1 MTPQQID
8 LVQLDNGLPNLDGR
22 DDRRGLWRRG
32 GGMIAH
38 QRERLLVIGAGMAA
52 ARLCDELARRA
63 PDRCDVTMVGAEPS
77 APYNRVLLSAALA
90 GEIDDDELALDGAG
104 WRSQAN
110 FRLLAGCPV
119 AALDL
124 NRRIAR
130 RADGREL
137 AFDRVVFATGSSAVR
152 LPIPGADLP
161 GVATFR
167 DHADLAA
174 LRQAARGRGRV
185 AVIGGGLL
193 GIEAAAALA
202 KLGAAVT
209 LVHRMDRLMERQLDA
224 RSASFL
230 KRAVE
235 RRGVE
240 VRLEVETVAVA
251 GETRADGLVFADGG
265 RLTADLVVIAVGVRP
280 NVELARAAGLAV
292 NRGIV
297 VDQGLA
303 ASRSFV
309 HAIGECAE
317 TAGQVC
323 GLVEPAY
330 EQVSVLARRLAGERD
345 ARYVPA
351 PPATHLKVAGAPV
364 FSAGEFDAA
373 DAEAITYEDRALGV
387 SKRLTLRDN
396 RLTGAVLVGE
406 TDDALWYRD
415 LIRDGASVAAFRD
428 DLIFGPAFCG
438 RGERRPVQ
446 EAA

>member
-1 MTPQQID
+1 
-8 LVQLDNGLPNLDGR
+8 V
-22 DDRRGLWRRG
+22 
-32 GGMIAH
+32 IAR
-38 QRERLLVIGAGMAA
+38 QPERLLVIGAGMAA
-52 ARLCDELARRA
+52 ARFADELVRRA
-63 PDRCDVTMVGAEPS
+63 PSRYDVTIVGAEPR

-90 GEIDDDELALDGAG
+90 GEIGDDDLALDDAG
-104 WRSQAN
+104 WRAQAN
-110 FRLLAGCPV
+110 FRLLVGCPI

-124 NRRIAR
+124 DRRVAR
-130 RADGREL
+130 LADGRAL
-137 AFDRVVFATGSSAVR
+137 PFDRVVFATGSTAVR
-152 LPIPGADLP
+152 LPIRGADLS

-167 DHADLAA
+167 DHGDLAA
-174 LRQAARGRGRV
+174 MRQAARARARV

-240 VRLEVETVAVA
+240 VRLNVETVAVA
-251 GETRADGLVFADGG
+251 GEARAEGLVFADGDQ
-265 RLTADLVVIAVGVRP
+265 LAADLVVVAVGVRP
-280 NVELARAAGLAV
+280 NVELARVAGLAV

-297 VDQGLA
+297 VDEGLT
-303 ASRSFV
+303 ASLPFV

-330 EQVSVLARRLAGERD
+330 QHASVLARRLAGEGD
-345 ARYVPA
+345 ARYVAA

-373 DAEAITYEDRALGV
+373 NAEAITYEDRALGV
-387 SKRLTLRDN
+387 SKRLTLRDG
-396 RLTGAVLVGE
+396 RLVGAVLVGE

-415 LIRDGASVAAFRD
+415 LIRDGVSVAAFRD
-428 DLIFGPAFCG
+428 DLIFGPAFCD
-438 RGERRPVQ
+438 RGELALVK

>member
-1 MTPQQID
+1 
-8 LVQLDNGLPNLDGR
+8 V
-22 DDRRGLWRRG
+22 
-32 GGMIAH
+32 IAH
-38 QRERLLVIGAGMAA
+38 QPGRLLVVGAGMAA
-52 ARLCDELARRA
+52 ARFADELARRA
-63 PDRCDVTMVGAEPS
+63 PGRYDVTMAGTEPR

-90 GEIDDDELALDGAG
+90 GEIDDDALALDDAG

-124 NRRIAR
+124 DRLVAR
-130 RADGREL
+130 LADGRTL
-137 AFDRVVFATGSSAVR
+137 CFDRVVFATGSTAIR
-152 LPIPGADLP
+152 LPIPGAGLP

-167 DHADLAA
+167 DLADLAA
-174 LRQAARGRGRV
+174 MREAALARRRV
-185 AVIGGGLL
+185 AVVGGGLL

-202 KLGAAVT
+202 KLGAKVT
-209 LVHRMDRLMERQLDA
+209 LIHRMDRLMERQLDA
-224 RSASFL
+224 RSAAFL

-235 RRGVE
+235 RRGVA
-240 VRLEVETVAVA
+240 VRLDVETVAVA
-251 GETRADGLVFADGG
+251 GETRAEGLVFADGE
-265 RLTADLVVIAVGVRP
+265 RLAADLVVIAVGVRP
-280 NVELARAAGLAV
+280 NAELARAAGLAV
-292 NRGIV
+292 NRGVV
-297 VDQGLA
+297 VDHDLT
-303 ASRSFV
+303 ASRPFV

-330 EQVSVLARRLAGERD
+330 EHAAVLARRLAGEGD
-345 ARYVPA
+345 ARYIPA

-387 SKRLTLRDN
+387 SKRLTLRDD
-396 RLTGAVLVGE
+396 RLIGAVLVGE

-415 LIRDGASVAAFRD
+415 LIRDGVSVAAFRD

-438 RGERRPVQ
+438 RGDLPPAK

>member
-1 MTPQQID
+1 M
-8 LVQLDNGLPNLDGR
+8 
-22 DDRRGLWRRG
+22 
-32 GGMIAH
+32 AH
-38 QRERLLVIGAGMAA
+38 QSKRLLVVGAGMAA
-52 ARLCDELARRA
+52 ARLSDELARRA
-63 PDRCDVTMVGAEPS
+63 PGRYDVTMVGAEPR

-90 GEIDDDELALDGAG
+90 GETGDDELALDDAG
-104 WRSQAN
+104 WRAHAD
-110 FRLLAGCPV
+110 FRLLSGCPV
-119 AALDL
+119 TALDL
-124 NRRIAR
+124 AHRVAR
-130 RADGREL
+130 LADGRAL
-137 AFDRVVFATGSSAVR
+137 SFDRVVFATGSAAVR
-152 LPIPGADLP
+152 LPIPGAKLP

-167 DHADLAA
+167 DLADLAA
-174 LRQAARGRGRV
+174 LREAARARRRV

-209 LVHRMDRLMERQLDA
+209 LVHRMDRLMERQLDP

-235 RRGVE
+235 RRRVE
-240 VRLEVETVAVA
+240 VRLGVETVAVA
-251 GETRADGLVFADGG
+251 GEARAEGLVFADGG
-265 RLTADLVVIAVGVRP
+265 RLAAELVVIAVGVRP

-297 VDQGLA
+297 VDDGLT
-303 ASRSFV
+303 ASQPFV

-330 EQVSVLARRLAGERD
+330 EHTSVLARRLAGEGD
-345 ARYVPA
+345 ARYVA
-351 PPATHLKVAGAPV
+351 AAPATHLKVSGVPV

-373 DAEAITYEDRALGV
+373 DAEVITFEDRALGV
-387 SKRLTLRDN
+387 SKRLTLRDD
-396 RLTGAVLVGE
+396 RLIGAVLVGE
-406 TDDALWYRD
+406 ADDALWYRN

-438 RGERRPVQ
+438 RGDLPPVK

>member
-1 MTPQQID
+1 
-8 LVQLDNGLPNLDGR
+8 
-22 DDRRGLWRRG
+22 
-32 GGMIAH
+32 MIAR
-38 QRERLLVIGAGMAA
+38 QPERLLVIGAGMAA
-52 ARLCDELARRA
+52 ARFADELARRA
-63 PDRCDVTMVGAEPS
+63 PGHYDLTMVGAEPR

-90 GEIDDDELALDGAG
+90 GDIGDDELALDEAG
-104 WRSQAN
+104 WRSQAD

-119 AALDL
+119 ASLDL
-124 NRRIAR
+124 DRRIAR
-130 RADGREL
+130 LADGRAL
-137 AFDRVVFATGSSAVR
+137 PFDRVVFATGSTAVR
-152 LPIPGADLP
+152 LPIPGANLP

-167 DHADLAA
+167 DLADLAA
-174 LRQAARGRGRV
+174 MREAARARRRV

-209 LVHRMDRLMERQLDA
+209 LVHRMERLMERQLDA

-235 RRGVE
+235 WRGVE
-240 VRLEVETVAVA
+240 VRLDVETVAIA
-251 GETRADGLVFADGG
+251 GETRAEGLVFAAGG
-265 RLTADLVVIAVGVRP
+265 RLAADLVVIAVGVRP
-280 NVELARAAGLAV
+280 NAEVARAAGLAV

-297 VDQGLA
+297 VDQGLS
-303 ASRSFV
+303 ASRPFV

-330 EQVSVLARRLAGERD
+330 EHATVLARRLAGEGD
-345 ARYVPA
+345 ARFVAA
-351 PPATHLKVAGAPV
+351 PPATHLKVSGAPV

-373 DAEAITYEDRALGV
+373 DAEAITYEDRSLGV
-387 SKRLTLRDN
+387 SKRLTLRDD
-396 RLTGAVLVGE
+396 RLVGAVLVGE
-406 TDDALWYRD
+406 ADDALWYRD

-438 RGERRPVQ
+438 CDNLPPVK

>member
-1 MTPQQID
+1 
-8 LVQLDNGLPNLDGR
+8 V
-22 DDRRGLWRRG
+22 
-32 GGMIAH
+32 IAH
-38 QRERLLVIGAGMAA
+38 QPERLLVIGAGMAA
-52 ARLCDELARRA
+52 ARFADELARRA
-63 PDRCDVTMVGAEPS
+63 PGRYDVTMVGAEPRT
-77 APYNRVLLSAALA
+77 PYNRVLLSAALA
-90 GEIDDDELALDGAG
+90 GEIGDDELALDDAG
-104 WRSQAN
+104 WRSRAN
-110 FRLLAGCPV
+110 FRLLAGCPI

-124 NRRIAR
+124 DRRIAR
-130 RADGREL
+130 RADGGAL
-137 AFDRVVFATGSSAVR
+137 PFDRVVFATGSTAVR

-167 DHADLAA
+167 DLADLAA
-174 LRQAARGRGRV
+174 MREAARARRRV

-240 VRLEVETVAVA
+240 VQLDAETVAIA
-251 GETRADGLVFADGG
+251 GETRAEGLVFADGD
-265 RLTADLVVIAVGVRP
+265 RLAADLVVIAVGVRP
-280 NVELARAAGLAV
+280 TVELARAAGLAV
-292 NRGIV
+292 NRGVV
-297 VDQGLA
+297 VDQGLT
-303 ASRSFV
+303 ASRPLV

-317 TAGQVC
+317 TSGQVC

-330 EQVSVLARRLAGERD
+330 AHAAVLARRLAGEGD
-345 ARYVPA
+345 ARYVAA
-351 PPATHLKVAGAPV
+351 PPATHLKVSGVPV

-373 DAEAITYEDRALGV
+373 DAEAITYEDRSLGV

-396 RLTGAVLVGE
+396 RLVGAVLVGE
-406 TDDALWYRD
+406 ADDSLWYRE

-428 DLIFGPAFCG
+428 DLIFGAVFCG
-438 RGERRPVQ
+438 RGERPPVK

>member
-1 MTPQQID
+1 
-8 LVQLDNGLPNLDGR
+8 
-22 DDRRGLWRRG
+22 
-32 GGMIAH
+32 MIAH
-38 QRERLLVIGAGMAA
+38 RPERLLIVGAGMAA
-52 ARLCDELARRA
+52 ARLADELARRA
-63 PDRCDVTMVGAEPS
+63 PGRYDVTMVGAEPH

-90 GEIDDDELALDGAG
+90 GEIGDDDLALDHTG
-104 WRSQAN
+104 WRSQPN
-110 FRLLAGCPV
+110 FRLLTGRPV

-124 NRRIAR
+124 AR
-130 RADGREL
+130 RVARLADGG
-137 AFDRVVFATGSSAVR
+137 AISFDRVVFATGSTAFR

-167 DHADLAA
+167 DLADLAA
-174 LRQAARGRGRV
+174 MREAAGARRRV

-202 KLGAAVT
+202 TLGAAVT

-230 KRAVE
+230 KRTVE
-235 RRGVE
+235 QRKVE
-240 VRLEVETVAVA
+240 VRLNLETVAVA
-251 GETRADGLVFADGG
+251 GETRATGLVFADGG
-265 RLTADLVVIAVGVRP
+265 RLAADLVVVAVGVRP

-292 NRGIV
+292 NRGVV
-297 VDQGLA
+297 VDQGLT
-303 ASRSFV
+303 ASRPFV

-317 TAGQVC
+317 TAGEVC

-330 EQVSVLARRLAGERD
+330 QHAVVLARRLAGEDD
-345 ARYVPA
+345 ARYVAA

-364 FSAGEFDAA
+364 FSAGAFDAA
-373 DAEAITYEDRALGV
+373 DAEAITYEDRSLGV

-396 RLTGAVLVGE
+396 RLVGAVLVGE

-428 DLIFGPAFCG
+428 DLIFGPVFCN
-438 RGERRPVQ
+438 RGERPPVK